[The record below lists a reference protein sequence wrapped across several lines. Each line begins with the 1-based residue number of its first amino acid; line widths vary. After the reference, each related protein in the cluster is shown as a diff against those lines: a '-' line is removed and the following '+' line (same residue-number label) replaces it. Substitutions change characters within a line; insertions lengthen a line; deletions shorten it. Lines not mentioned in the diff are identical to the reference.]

1 MSMHTRCT
9 HCEAVFRVT
18 LLQLQSS
25 SGRVRCG
32 VCREVFD
39 AFVHLRAA
47 DPPPDAAPPPAPHPQ
62 IDLPEEAA
70 HVTDAAGVEP
80 TAAPAEAPPH
90 DAGEPPGPEEQE
102 MPAQW
107 PTAMDGSAG
116 TSATSPPAG
125 DEFVI
130 GEITES
136 APDSGEPF
144 VTPVDDA
151 PIDATPG
158 EADGWP
164 SDEEE
169 GENAPVGVA
178 PDAFP
183 PVRSA
188 DADDVTP
195 ALAIPAPTTRRQRW
209 PLAAG
214 VAAALLLL
222 GGQAAYQFRTPIATA
237 LPALRPALESACA
250 VAGCD
255 VPLPQLPERLVIE
268 TSDLRALDP
277 SRPNRVVLATT
288 VRNSAPVAQAYPML
302 ELSLTD
308 ARDKLTARKVFSAQD
323 YLDTPP
329 AKGAGLAADA
339 EFSVRMQLD
348 IGDIEASG
356 YRLYLFHR

>member
-47 DPPPDAAPPPAPHPQ
+47 DPPPVEPASPPPPLPQ
-62 IDLPEEAA
+62 IDLPEGATAARADVHEAPEIPMPTEAA
-70 HVTDAAGVEP
+70 ADVDPAPEASDAP
-80 TAAPAEAPPH
+80 TEGSAEIGEAPAPPPPDIDGFVLEETVASATGSDPAFAAPA
-90 DAGEPPGPEEQE
+90 D
-102 MPAQW
+102 
-107 PTAMDGSAG
+107 
-116 TSATSPPAG
+116 
-125 DEFVI
+125 
-130 GEITES
+130 
-136 APDSGEPF
+136 DSR
-144 VTPVDDA
+144 
-151 PIDATPG
+151 G

-164 SDEEE
+164 TTDEEDTD
-169 GENAPVGVA
+169 GAPFHGFADTRLPA
-178 PDAFP
+178 PSDTT
-183 PVRSA
+183 
-188 DADDVTP
+188 TP
-195 ALAIPAPTTRRQRW
+195 ALTVTAPAGRRRRW
-209 PLAAG
+209 PLVAG
-214 VAAALLLL
+214 VSAALILLA
-222 GGQAAYQFRTPIATA
+222 GQATYLFRTPIATA
-237 LPALRPALESACA
+237 LPALRPALENACA
-250 VAGCD
+250 VAGCS
-255 VPLPQLPERLVIE
+255 VPLPRLPERLVIE

-288 VRNSAPVAQAYPML
+288 IRNAAPMAQAYPML

-308 ARDKLTARKVFSAQD
+308 ARDKLTARKVFSPQE

-329 AKGAGLAADA
+329 LKGAGLGPDA
-339 EFSVRMQLD
+339 EFTVRMQLD

>member
-47 DPPPDAAPPPAPHPQ
+47 DPPPAPVAAPEPLPE
-62 IDLPEEAA
+62 IDLPKVETPRVDLLQEAA
-70 HVTDAAGVEP
+70 DPRIEDPGMPEVAAEADP
-80 TAAPAEAPPH
+80 PPEAQEAPPTWQ
-90 DAGEPPGPEEQE
+90 DADDIGAGASTTL
-102 MPAQW
+102 PAEN
-107 PTAMDGSAG
+107 
-116 TSATSPPAG
+116 

-130 GEITES
+130 EEITASTAHGTSPVS
-136 APDSGEPF
+136 ARN
-144 VTPVDDA
+144 DD
-151 PIDATPG
+151 TPG
-158 EADGWP
+158 EAEGWP
-164 SDEEE
+164 S
-169 GENAPVGVA
+169 GEDDDPPLEALH
-178 PDAFP
+178 DAMEAS
-183 PVRSA
+183 RST
-188 DADDVTP
+188 DADSLAP
-195 ALAIPAPTTRRQRW
+195 ALDVSVPKVRPRRW
-209 PLAAG
+209 PLVMG
-214 VAAALLLL
+214 VAAALVLLA
-222 GGQAAYQFRTPIATA
+222 GQATYLFRTPIATA

-250 VAGCD
+250 LAGCS
-255 VPLPQLPERLVIE
+255 VPLPRLPERLVIE

-288 VRNSAPVAQAYPML
+288 VRNAAPVAQAYPML

-308 ARDKLTARKVFSAQD
+308 ARDKLTARKVFSPQE

-329 AKGAGLAADA
+329 PKEAGLGANT

-356 YRLYLFHR
+356 YRIYLFHR